1 MASRNANLFLRAV
14 FKHMVATD
22 SDETLYA
29 QVKKGDVRAFD
40 ELYARYATRLFGF
53 LRAQVSSRA
62 DAEDV
67 FHESFLAALESDEV
81 HFDRGSFR
89 TWLYR
94 IARNVALN
102 RVRSAGRNEKAK
114 VKLVAPDEP
123 QAPADER
130 VAHGEM
136 LRALDGAVAR
146 LPATL
151 SDLYHLRTSG
161 LSYEEMATVL
171 DIPLGTLKSRMNQ
184 MVNTLRDELKPWT
197 AR

>member
-1 MASRNANLFLRAV
+1 
-14 FKHMVATD
+14 VATD
-22 SDETLYA
+22 ADETLYA
-29 QVKKGDVRAFD
+29 RVKHGDIRAFD

-53 LRAQVSSRA
+53 LRAQVPSRA

-67 FHESFLAALESDEV
+67 FHEAFLAALEGTEV

-94 IARNVALN
+94 IARNLVLN
-102 RVRSAGRNEKAK
+102 RVRSDGRGDRAMIR
-114 VKLVAPDEP
+114 LHVANDPSP
-123 QAPADER
+123 PVDER

-161 LSYEEMATVL
+161 LSYEEMAAVL

>member
-1 MASRNANLFLRAV
+1 VQNANLFAGPV
-14 FKHMVATD
+14 FNLLVATD

-29 QVKKGDVRAFD
+29 RVKQGEIRAFD
-40 ELYARYATRLFGF
+40 ELYGRYATRLFGF

-67 FHESFLAALESDEV
+67 FHEAFLATLESDEV
-81 HFDRGSFR
+81 HFDRSSFR
-89 TWLYR
+89 TWLYK
-94 IARNVALN
+94 IARNAVLN
-102 RVRSAGRNEKAK
+102 RVRSEGRGDRAK
-114 VKLVAPDEP
+114 LKLHVVDDPPAPV
-123 QAPADER
+123 DER

-161 LSYEEMATVL
+161 LSYEEMAAVL

>member
-1 MASRNANLFLRAV
+1 
-14 FKHMVATD
+14 MVAAD
-22 SDETLYA
+22 SDEALYA
-29 QVKKGDVRAFD
+29 RVKQGDIRAFD
-40 ELYARYATRLFGF
+40 ELYSRYATRLFGF
-53 LRAQVSSRA
+53 LRAQVGTRA
-62 DAEDV
+62 DAEDI
-67 FHESFLAALESDEV
+67 FHEAFLACLESNEV

-94 IARNVALN
+94 IARNSVLN
-102 RVRSAGRNEKAK
+102 RVRAEGRGDRAL
-114 VKLVAPDEP
+114 VKLHVDNDPAPTS
-123 QAPADER
+123 DER

-146 LPATL
+146 LPTTL

-161 LSYEEMATVL
+161 LSYEEMAAVL
-171 DIPLGTLKSRMNQ
+171 EIPVGTLKSRMNQ